1 MQKCKRNVLFILFV
15 SVLLCCLGIVFFG
28 GSFKQEKIFA
38 KEDSEYS
45 ISSPDYGYN
54 FDSSNTTLTATVDF
68 LVDDTTV
75 DELSDN
81 SSDNCFYFV
90 YGRKDLIE
98 YVYDVYLGVRE
109 DAGLWDYT
117 WNSSSFYCSD
127 YFSQSLTSAG
137 DGLRPYSLFNALKEA
152 DKTGTFNYI
161 KCSDDNLDSPYIS
174 FDIVFGKNADNLYEY
189 GYFACYYRYNYV
201 YYNYKT
207 QSDFYS
213 FNPYTYFENAILN
226 ALTYEEVKVAEKVLG
241 TYREGNTTV
250 TYDYLVM
257 QDGHF
262 NKFETK
268 TGSISIP
275 SYLVPREDYVK
286 ERILACDYVG
296 GKGLAGFNA
305 NFVSSAGYEMSN
317 DVLAQKETFGS
328 RIIRQATGFDYSY
341 KSYTDAIPATVSMN
355 VTYTDYNYKDFFIR
369 VSNINEDA
377 SNNLAVD
384 FYPTEVVQ
392 DVSFGVIKYTLY
404 FDFQKLFE
412 TFNNTMHWAVL
423 EDTFKIYYDS
433 ADVERGI
440 SVREEEI
447 SDAIAG
453 AKRLV
458 VYVSDPFQSN
468 LFGLEITAQ
477 VHITQPVEL
486 DATLFYCVLDDNLSS
501 SYSSV
506 SIGKVWS
513 NEIGE
518 VKAELLNK
526 DGAYADK
533 VYGSLKNETTGNFE
547 YLKPIQ
553 VYHSLDLEAK
563 TISFQVYYETLP
575 VLVIKNNIND
585 DVLTRYIPDSIAV
598 HTFEDFNVTL
608 PEGYRVVN
616 ITCDSPYF
624 MFETVNKDNPLK
636 STFVVSGNR
645 DGSYEIMLIFTDKWQ
660 VKINYLEQYKSSCFA
675 VMKEFEGEIKV
686 SDYEDIYALSG
697 SDVSKILGQ
706 DVVVL
711 NFNKKSVKIDK
722 VNVTFNEGNLIYTI
736 DLTYTPLSVKTM
748 DSNGD
753 SSELLVGLT
762 PYSEWNEV
770 FGKNWSIVYL
780 APHVFQYTN
789 DVDTDKLYGFFSVV
803 TFKEQITNFNSWFKE
818 YTSDGCVT
826 VFSNKEVKGSEWY
839 KFLNNSGPMFAIGGG
854 TVGFLVG
861 HPLTGAATGVGLK
874 YSLMS
879 AAELANDENGTYYSY
894 FFYLDGTSD
903 KSYASHNGADN
914 YADEDSAVKN
924 KADDVADDVKV
935 FFSGIWDKIKSF
947 FSETTV
953 GKIIKWTAII
963 LGGLIG
969 LTVVIAIL
977 KWIYR
982 KITS

>member
-1 MQKCKRNVLFILFV
+1 MEKRKINILFILFV
-15 SVLLCCLGIVFFG
+15 SVLLCCLGIVFLG
-28 GSFKQEKIFA
+28 GSFKQEKVLA
-38 KEDSEYS
+38 KEDEGYS
-45 ISSPDYGYN
+45 ISSDNYGYGI
-54 FDSSNTTLTATVDF
+54 FDTSKDLFTYRVF
-68 LVDDTTV
+68 FVVDDTTL
-75 DELSDN
+75 EEISGDN
-81 SSDNCFYFV
+81 DHDHFYLV
-90 YGRKDLIE
+90 YGRKDLME
-98 YVYDVYLGVRE
+98 YVYDVFLNARK
-109 DAGLWDYT
+109 DKTAWDFV
-117 WNSSSFYCSD
+117 WNYNSFYNGN
-127 YFSQSLTSAG
+127 YFDESLSTETSESY
-137 DGLRPYSLFNALKEA
+137 LPSRLLNKLKEK
-152 DKTGTFNYI
+152 DKTGTFNYVD
-161 KCSDDNLDSPYIS
+161 CSKDNFRDDCEFFYDFN
-174 FDIVFGKNADNLYEY
+174 FGVNADNLYEY
-189 GYFACYYRYNYV
+189 GYFVFYYYNNGDI

-207 QSDFYS
+207 QSNFSS
-213 FNPYTYFENAILN
+213 FNPLKGLQNYATSGSAEKAI
-226 ALTYEEVKVAEKVLG
+226 VAQKVLG

-250 TYDYLVM
+250 TYDYLVL

-262 NKFETK
+262 NKYETK

-275 SYLVPREDYVK
+275 SYFVPRKNYVED
-286 ERILACDYVG
+286 RILACDYVN

-317 DVLAQKETFGS
+317 GVLSKKETFGS

-341 KSYTDAIPATVSMN
+341 KGYTDVIPETVSMN
-355 VTYTDYNYKDFFIR
+355 VTYANYLYSNFFIK
-369 VSNINEDA
+369 VSNINADEP
-377 SNNLAVD
+377 NNLDVD
-384 FYPTEVVQ
+384 FYPTEVIQ
-392 DVSFGVIKYTLY
+392 DGSYFYLY

-412 TFNNTMHWAVL
+412 LFNNTMHWAVL

-433 ADVERGI
+433 ADVKSGI
-440 SVREEEI
+440 SVYEEEI
-447 SDAIAG
+447 PDSIAG

-458 VYVSDPFQSN
+458 VKFHEFSQSD

-477 VHITQPVEL
+477 VHITEPVEL
-486 DATLFYCVLDDNLSS
+486 DATLYYCVLDDNLSS

-518 VKAELLNK
+518 AKAELLSK

-533 VYGSLKNETTGNFE
+533 VYGSLKNETTGNLD

-553 VYHSLDLEAK
+553 VYHSLDLDAK

-585 DVLTRYIPDSIAV
+585 TVLTRYIPDSIAV
-598 HTFEDFNVTL
+598 HTFEDFNITL
-608 PEGYRVVN
+608 PEGYRVES
-616 ITCDSPYF
+616 ITCDSPYLK
-624 MFETVNKDNPLK
+624 FETVNKDNPLK

-645 DGSYEIMLIFTDKWQ
+645 DGAYEIMLNLTDKWQ

-675 VMKEFEGEIKV
+675 VMKEFKGEIKV

-722 VNVTFNEGNLIYTI
+722 VNVTFDENTLIYTI
-736 DLTYTPLSVKTM
+736 DLTYTYLSVKVI

-753 SSELLVGLT
+753 TSEIKVALT
-762 PYSEWNEV
+762 PYSQWNNY

-780 APHVFQYTN
+780 APDVFKYTN
-789 DVDTDKLYGFFSVV
+789 DVEVDKLYGFFSVV
-803 TFKEQITNFNSWFKE
+803 TFKERITNFNSWFKE

-826 VFSNKEVKGSEWY
+826 TFSAKEVKGSEWY
-839 KFLNNSGPMFAIGGG
+839 KFLNASGPLFALAGG
-854 TVGFLVG
+854 TTGLFVG
-861 HPLTGAATGVGLK
+861 HPIAGAVVGEAVK
-874 YSLMS
+874 YTLMS

-903 KSYASHNGADN
+903 KSYTSHNGADD
-914 YADEDSAVKN
+914 YYDESSAVQN
-924 KADDVADDVKV
+924 KAEDVADEVKD
-935 FFSGIWDKIKSF
+935 FALGIWDKIKSF

-969 LTVVIAIL
+969 LTIVIVII

>member
-1 MQKCKRNVLFILFV
+1 MEKRKKNILFVLFV
-15 SVLLCCLGIVFFG
+15 SVFLCCLGIVFFG
-28 GSFKQEKIFA
+28 GSFKQEKVLAEEDEEYYINSLSNLAKFDISKNIFTVTV
-38 KEDSEYS
+38 Y
-45 ISSPDYGYN
+45 
-54 FDSSNTTLTATVDF
+54 FD
-68 LVDDTTV
+68 VDDTTL
-75 DELSDN
+75 EEISGDN
-81 SSDNCFYFV
+81 DNDFFYLV
-90 YGRKDLIE
+90 YGRKDLME
-98 YVYDVYLGVRE
+98 YVYDVFLNTRRDV
-109 DAGLWDYT
+109 ALWDYS
-117 WNSSSFYCSD
+117 WSLASFYHAD
-127 YFSQSLTSAG
+127 YFDESLVPSYEYANDPPG
-137 DGLRPYSLFNALKEA
+137 VIFSRLKA
-152 DKTGTFNYI
+152 TDKTGTFDYVD
-161 KCSDDNLDSPYIS
+161 CSKDNFRDDGKFFYDFN
-174 FDIVFGKNADNLYEY
+174 FGANADNLYEY
-189 GYFACYYRYNYV
+189 GYFVCYYYYRV
-201 YYNYKT
+201 GWYNYKT
-207 QSDFYS
+207 QSSFCS
-213 FNPYTYFENAILN
+213 FNPYSILKSTILAIDS
-226 ALTYEEVKVAEKVLG
+226 YDKVKVAEKVLG

-250 TYDYLVM
+250 TYNYLAM

-286 ERILACDYVG
+286 ERILACDYVN

-305 NFVSSAGYEMSN
+305 NFISSAGYEMSN
-317 DVLAQKETFGS
+317 GVLAKKETFGS

-341 KSYTDAIPATVSMN
+341 KSYTDAIPETASMN
-355 VTYTDYNYKDFFIR
+355 VTYTDYNYKDFFVR
-369 VSNINEDA
+369 VSNINADEP
-377 SNNLAVD
+377 NNLDVD
-384 FYPTEVVQ
+384 FYPTNVV
-392 DVSFGVIKYTLY
+392 DDGFYHYLY

-412 TFNNTMHWAVL
+412 LFNNTMHWAVL

-433 ADVERGI
+433 ADVKSGI
-440 SVREEEI
+440 SVYEEEI
-447 SDAIAG
+447 PDSIAG

-458 VYVSDPFQSN
+458 VKVRDSSQSS

-477 VHITQPVEL
+477 VHITEPVEL
-486 DATLFYCVLDDNLSS
+486 DATLYYCVLDDNLSS

-513 NEIGE
+513 NKIGE
-518 VKAELLNK
+518 AKAELLSK

-533 VYGSLKNETTGNFE
+533 VYGSLKNETTGNLD

-553 VYHSLDLEAK
+553 VYHSLDLDAK

-585 DVLTRYIPDSIAV
+585 TVLTRYIPDSIAV
-598 HTFEDFNVTL
+598 HTFEDFNITL
-608 PEGYRVVN
+608 PEGYRVAD
-616 ITCDSPYF
+616 ITCDSPYLK
-624 MFETVNKDNPLK
+624 FETINKDNPLK
-636 STFVVSGNR
+636 STFVVSGNK
-645 DGSYEIMLIFTDKWQ
+645 DGAYEIMLNLTDKWQ
-660 VKINYLEQYKSSCFA
+660 VKINYLEQYKNSCFA
-675 VMKEFEGEIKV
+675 VMKEFKGEIKV

-722 VNVTFNEGNLIYTI
+722 VNVTFDENTLIYTI
-736 DLTYTPLSVKTM
+736 DLTYTYLSVKVI

-753 SSELLVGLT
+753 TSEIKVALT
-762 PYSEWNEV
+762 PYSQWNNY

-780 APHVFQYTN
+780 APDVFKYTN
-789 DVDTDKLYGFFSVV
+789 DVEVDKLYGFFSVV

-826 VFSNKEVKGSEWY
+826 TFSKKEVKGSEWY
-839 KFLNNSGPMFAIGGG
+839 KFLNDSGPLFALAGG
-854 TVGFLVG
+854 TTGLFVG
-861 HPLTGAATGVGLK
+861 HPIAGAVVGEAVK
-874 YSLMS
+874 YTLMS

-903 KSYASHNGADN
+903 KSYASHNGADD
-914 YADEDSAVKN
+914 YYDESSAVQN
-924 KADDVADDVKV
+924 KAEDVADEVKD
-935 FFSGIWDKIKSF
+935 FALGIWDKIKSF

-969 LTVVIAIL
+969 LTIVIVII